1 MNLKNKNILITGG
14 TGSFGKN
21 FLDYVLNKH
30 KPKKL
35 IVYSRDE
42 LKQFELKK
50 KYAKNKSLRFFLG
63 DVRDLPRLSQAC
75 DGVDILI
82 HAAALKQVPTAEYNP
97 FEFIKTNIHGAQ
109 NVIDAAINNK
119 IKKVLTLSTDKAVAP
134 INLYGATKVAS
145 DKFFI
150 AANNTLGNKDI
161 SFSVV
166 RYGNVVNSRGSL
178 FPELKNKIN
187 TFNLT
192 NKEMTRF
199 FITLEDSVKFVINCI
214 DLMKGGEIFIPK
226 INSFKIIDLIK
237 SRYDER
243 SGIEFKVIDQTLAF
257 RTRADIAA
265 HLSLER
271 PVQKPLSRAAL
282 EVLAI
287 IAYHQPITRSEIEE
301 IRGISLSRGTIDILL
316 ELEWIRP
323 RGRRRTPG
331 RPLTWG
337 TSTAFL
343 DHFGLSSVSELPGM
357 EDLKSAGLLRKGAVI
372 GGLGETS
379 VMAEDE
385 ADSLNEDE
393 LEEEVLAH
401 DVDFLD
407 EEEA

>member
-1 MNLKNKNILITGG
+1 MSSATQQPPIDA
-14 TGSFGKN
+14 GSSLAERARIIEALVFASA
-21 FLDYVLNKH
+21 
-30 KPKKL
+30 KPVAFKKL
-35 IVYSRDE
+35 SPYLNEEIE
-42 LKQFELKK
+42 L
-50 KYAKNKSLRFFLG
+50 
-63 DVRDLPRLSQAC
+63 
-75 DGVDILI
+75 
-82 HAAALKQVPTAEYNP
+82 AE
-97 FEFIKTNIHGAQ
+97 
-109 NVIDAAINNK
+109 
-119 IKKVLTLSTDKAVAP
+119 
-134 INLYGATKVAS
+134 
-145 DKFFI
+145 
-150 AANNTLGNKDI
+150 
-161 SFSVV
+161 
-166 RYGNVVNSRGSL
+166 
-178 FPELKNKIN
+178 
-187 TFNLT
+187 
-192 NKEMTRF
+192 
-199 FITLEDSVKFVINCI
+199 
-214 DLMKGGEIFIPK
+214 
-226 INSFKIIDLIK
+226 IIDLIK

-372 GGLGETS
+372 GGLEETS

-385 ADSLNEDE
+385 TDSLSEDE
-393 LEEEVLAH
+393 LEDEVQGY
-401 DVDFLD
+401 DVDFFD
-407 EEEA
+407 EEEG

>member
-1 MNLKNKNILITGG
+1 MSGAIEQPPLDTGL
-14 TGSFGKN
+14 SLFERARIIEALV
-21 FLDYVLNKH
+21 FASAEPVAF
-30 KPKKL
+30 KKL
-35 IVYSRDE
+35 SPYLNDE
-42 LKQFELKK
+42 TEL
-50 KYAKNKSLRFFLG
+50 
-63 DVRDLPRLSQAC
+63 
-75 DGVDILI
+75 
-82 HAAALKQVPTAEYNP
+82 AE
-97 FEFIKTNIHGAQ
+97 I
-109 NVIDAAINNK
+109 IN
-119 IKKVLTLSTDKAVAP
+119 
-134 INLYGATKVAS
+134 
-145 DKFFI
+145 
-150 AANNTLGNKDI
+150 
-161 SFSVV
+161 
-166 RYGNVVNSRGSL
+166 
-178 FPELKNKIN
+178 
-187 TFNLT
+187 
-192 NKEMTRF
+192 
-199 FITLEDSVKFVINCI
+199 
-214 DLMKGGEIFIPK
+214 
-226 INSFKIIDLIK
+226 LIK
-237 SRYDER
+237 SRYDDR

-372 GGLGETS
+372 GGLGES
-379 VMAEDE
+379 SMMSEDD
-385 ADSLNEDE
+385 ADNLSEEE
-393 LEEEVLAH
+393 LEDEVLAH
-401 DVDFLD
+401 DVDFFD

>member
-1 MNLKNKNILITGG
+1 MSGAIEQPPLDTGL
-14 TGSFGKN
+14 SLFERARIIEALV
-21 FLDYVLNKH
+21 FASAEPVAF
-30 KPKKL
+30 KKL
-35 IVYSRDE
+35 SPYLNDE
-42 LKQFELKK
+42 TEL
-50 KYAKNKSLRFFLG
+50 
-63 DVRDLPRLSQAC
+63 
-75 DGVDILI
+75 
-82 HAAALKQVPTAEYNP
+82 AE
-97 FEFIKTNIHGAQ
+97 
-109 NVIDAAINNK
+109 
-119 IKKVLTLSTDKAVAP
+119 
-134 INLYGATKVAS
+134 
-145 DKFFI
+145 
-150 AANNTLGNKDI
+150 
-161 SFSVV
+161 
-166 RYGNVVNSRGSL
+166 
-178 FPELKNKIN
+178 
-187 TFNLT
+187 
-192 NKEMTRF
+192 
-199 FITLEDSVKFVINCI
+199 
-214 DLMKGGEIFIPK
+214 
-226 INSFKIIDLIK
+226 IIDLIK
-237 SRYDER
+237 SRYDNR

-271 PVQKPLSRAAL
+271 PMQKPLSRAAL

-385 ADSLNEDE
+385 ADSLSEDE
-393 LEEEVLAH
+393 LEDEVLAH
-401 DVDFLD
+401 DVDFFD